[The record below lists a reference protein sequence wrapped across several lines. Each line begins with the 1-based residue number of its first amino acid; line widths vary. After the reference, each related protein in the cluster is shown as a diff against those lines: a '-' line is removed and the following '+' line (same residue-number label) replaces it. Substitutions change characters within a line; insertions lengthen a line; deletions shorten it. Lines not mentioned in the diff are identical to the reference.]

1 MIRVVV
7 ADDQALVRAGVR
19 MMLEAAGDVAV
30 CGEAADG
37 NDAVRVVERE
47 RPDVV
52 LMDLR
57 MPRVDGLEATRRI
70 LAAHPSA
77 RVVVLTTFAEDEN
90 VYAALR
96 AGAMGFLVKDDPP
109 DRMVDAVRRAAHGEQ
124 LLRPRCCAAWWPG
137 RWPPRTSAPPERPSF
152 LTDREIQVLT
162 LVGTGLSNQ
171 EIAAAAARRGDDG
184 EDPRRGARWRNC
196 GCATARR
203 SRWSPTGWVWSAPT
217 SVRPTCRV
225 GVVTTGE
232 DRIWTI
238 PNLLSF
244 LRLLGVPVFL
254 WLVLGPKADG
264 WAIALL
270 MVAGFSRLA
279 RRQARPRVEPDEQT
293 GPLHRPG
300 RRPPLHPGHPRGP
313 GAARHHPVVA
323 GRARDRPRRPA
334 AVHGAVP
341 APHGLRLRA
350 AGPLPGQGRDRQS

>member
-19 MMLEAAGDVAV
+19 MMLEAAGDVSV

-96 AGAMGFLVKDDPP
+96 AGATGFLVKDDPP

-124 LLRPRCCAAWWPG
+124 LLAPSVLRRVVARALAAED
-137 RWPPRTSAPPERPSF
+137 RRPPERPSF

-162 LVGTGLSNQ
+162 LVGAGLSNQ
-171 EIAAAAARRGDDG
+171 EIAARLH
-184 EDPRRGARWRNC
+184 
-196 GCATARR
+196 
-203 SRWSPTGWVWSAPT
+203 
-217 SVRPTCRV
+217 V
-225 GVVTTGE
+225 GVTTVK
-232 DRIWTI
+232 TH
-238 PNLLSF
+238 
-244 LRLLGVPVFL
+244 V
-254 WLVLGPKADG
+254 A
-264 WAIALL
+264 AL
-270 MVAGFSRLA
+270 M
-279 RRQARPRVEPDEQT
+279 EK
-293 GPLHRPG
+293 
-300 RRPPLHPGHPRGP
+300 
-313 GAARHHPVVA
+313 
-323 GRARDRPRRPA
+323 
-334 AVHGAVP
+334 
-341 APHGLRLRA
+341 LRLRNRTQVA
-350 AGPLPGQGRDRQS
+350 VVAYRLGLVGPDFSPADM